1 MVSKGSGVHTATMG
15 TWGMVCA
22 WVFIHP
28 HHWEKAKSL
37 AHSAVLQQTRLQAVQ
52 PLHSASAFPGK
63 LSQSIALFSRFHLT
77 IHIRC

>member
-1 MVSKGSGVHTATMG
+1 MVSKGSGVHTATIG
-15 TWGMVCA
+15 RWGMVCA
-22 WVFIHP
+22 WVCICP

-37 AHSAVLQQTRLQAVQ
+37 AHSAVLQQAVQ

-63 LSQSIALFSRFHLT
+63 LSQFIALFSHFHPT